1 VAVALVVVI
10 VVAGVACALLARAR
24 GQAENRLAA
33 ETARARDLE
42 GRLTEVS
49 AERDELRSGH
59 EWLSSANARL
69 AADVEHQRGRADEL
83 AARLDAAGGDGV
95 DDDGLWHLLLA
106 HIARRWA
113 AVAGVPPEGRAV
125 SPGPPADQL
134 AQALAR
140 ETERLREEVGVDVE
154 LIASTAVEPAGL
166 LGDRPADRLPVLL
179 AAVELLGVLAAS
191 SQRVTVDVGEALV
204 LVGEGWLDPSGEL
217 EAVRA
222 RALAAGVAVGALEV
236 AGERVQVIV
245 RSGAEVPGPAG
256 MSTSGPA

>member
-83 AARLDAAGGDGV
+83 AARLDAAGEDGV
-95 DDDGLWHLLLA
+95 DDGLWHLLLA

-154 LIASTAVEPAGL
+154 LIASTAVEPSGL
-166 LGDRPADRLPVLL
+166 LGERPADRLPVLL

-191 SQRVTVDVGEALV
+191 SQRVTVDVGESLV

-222 RALAAGVAVGALEV
+222 RALAAGVAVGALDV